1 MKAKDKIF
9 NKDGLILQIQKW
21 KDEKLEVVF
30 TNGCFDIIHLGHIEY
45 LEKAREKGD
54 KLIVGVN
61 SDSSVRRLK
70 GTSRPIIEENSRVAV
85 LASLMFV
92 DAVIVFEEDTPLEL
106 IMALQP
112 DILIKGNDYSL
123 NNIVGADFVIS
134 QGGKVKTIELVPG
147 FSTTSIVEKIQSN

>member
-70 GTSRPIIEENSRVAV
+70 GTSRPIIEEESRVAV